1 MTTESMNLQEIY
13 DLAKNTLKRN
23 GCNDLNANAVSKII
37 QAAEQDGSTSHGLFR
52 LPGYIKALKSG
63 KVNGNAVPKIIEKS
77 PTIIQVDGENCFA
90 PLAQEVGLPVLAK
103 ATKKFGI
110 AALSLTRVHHFAAL
124 WHETEYLTEQN
135 LVGIACTAYMPNVA
149 PAGSKKAFFGTNP
162 LSFAWP
168 RPGKRPI
175 VYDMATAA
183 MAMGEVQI
191 AARDGHSVPQGTGLD
206 EKGEPSIDPKEIA
219 KGVLLPFGG
228 YKGSAIALMV
238 ELLAAGLTGDN
249 FSYEA
254 AQTDNKDGGPPQG
267 GEMIIALSPEI
278 IDGPNWIN
286 HCEKFA
292 KKLEN
297 LEGVR
302 IPGQRRHRNRENLS
316 SRNINQQLLMTIKNL

>member
-1 MTTESMNLQEIY
+1 MNLQEIY
-13 DLAKNTLKRN
+13 DLANNTLKRN
-23 GCNDLNANAVSKII
+23 GCNDQNANAVSKII

-63 KVNGNAVPKIIEKS
+63 KVNGDAVPKIIEKS

-206 EKGEPSIDPKEIA
+206 KKGEASIDPKEIA

-249 FSYEA
+249 FNYEA

-278 IDGPNWIN
+278 IDGPDWIN

-292 KKLEN
+292 KKLES